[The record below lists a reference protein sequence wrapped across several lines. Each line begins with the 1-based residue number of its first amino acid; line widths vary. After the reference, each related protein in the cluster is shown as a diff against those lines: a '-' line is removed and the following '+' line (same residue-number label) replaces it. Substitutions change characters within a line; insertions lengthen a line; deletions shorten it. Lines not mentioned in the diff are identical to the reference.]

1 MITFPVEV
9 IFTSDPHAPTAAAME
24 IQLTDK
30 EANTLQSMLQHYREF
45 VEEVYNEVEDEES
58 LFTETQRRLFTR
70 FDVVSIRRM
79 K

>member
-1 MITFPVEV
+1 MTTFPVEV
-9 IFTSDPHAPTAAAME
+9 IFTSDPHAPTTAAME
-24 IQLTDK
+24 LQLTDK
-30 EANTLQSMLQHYREF
+30 EANTLQDMLQHYREF

>member
-9 IFTSDPHAPTAAAME
+9 IFTSDPHAPPTPAME

-30 EANTLQSMLQHYREF
+30 EANTLQDMLQHYREF